1 MHIETPESHLDPS
14 QWLVKEEEA
23 KPPQKNL
30 FSSFNSFSKL
40 KTFVK
45 TGFLLIFL
53 FTSFMKY
60 FRSLQAIDTKKF
72 GDKVKAGFEKAI
84 TEAETGLGLKTNKPY
99 KGRAPV
105 FAIDDESGKSA

>member
-1 MHIETPESHLDPS
+1 M
-14 QWLVKEEEA
+14 
-23 KPPQKNL
+23 N
-30 FSSFNSFSKL
+30 
-40 KTFVK
+40 
-45 TGFLLIFL
+45 
-53 FTSFMKY
+53 Y

>member
-40 KTFVK
+40 KTFVQI
-45 TGFLLIFL
+45 G
-53 FTSFMKY
+53 FTSSFLSSIMKY
-60 FRSLQAIDTKKF
+60 SRSLQAIDTKKF

-105 FAIDDESGKSA
+105 FAIDDESGKN

>member
-40 KTFVK
+40 KTFVQIGYLADAIGLRFFK
-45 TGFLLIFL
+45 NSSIYEIFL
-53 FTSFMKY
+53 GVYRQSIRK
-60 FRSLQAIDTKKF
+60 SLEIKSRLDSKK
-72 GDKVKAGFEKAI
+72 
-84 TEAETGLGLKTNKPY
+84 LSLKL
-99 KGRAPV
+99 RL
-105 FAIDDESGKSA
+105 D